1 MVGDMSAG
9 LANVINW
16 VLSRYYTP
24 DIQAKMAQVRLHTR
38 LYRMA

>member
-9 LANVINW
+9 LANTIHW

-24 DIQAKMAQVRLHTR
+24 EVQAEMSKVWCGARLS
-38 LYRMA
+38 